1 MVSLCIATHAPA
13 AVESRWQL
21 LVGRTV
27 TPAANDQEQRLP
39 LVEAV
44 EQQSGQRPA
53 EVLADSGDCAEKNLA
68 SWEAPEKPAQKSDA
82 SSATKKQQH
91 GQRAAPAPRGP
102 LPRAATRVER
112 MQRQRRTKA
121 GAKIYAQRQ
130 GIVEPICG
138 QIKQA
143 RGMRPFLLR
152 GLKKALGEWALLCL
166 THNLLKRHTLCL
178 WIGTR
183 KGATAGPILRSQNS
197 SLQSGQPVFA
207 AQRPASLPLQ
217 LFADLSTRISRLT

>member
-1 MVSLCIATHAPA
+1 MKGGDGLLQAYHAPA

-44 EQQSGQRPA
+44 EQQSEQRPA

-121 GAKIYAQRQ
+121 GAKIYAQHK

-178 WIGTR
+178 
-183 KGATAGPILRSQNS
+183 S
-197 SLQSGQPVFA
+197 
-207 AQRPASLPLQ
+207 
-217 LFADLSTRISRLT
+217 